1 MDATK
6 PAKRPTWTQ
15 MVKPEDYPDAESWY
29 AAELQRLRT
38 LFQTAREKARREIE
52 AIQSANKHSEG

>member
-6 PAKRPTWTQ
+6 PAKRPSWTQ

-29 AAELQRLRT
+29 AAERLRLRT
-38 LFQTAREKARREIE
+38 LAATLREKARHEIE
-52 AIQSANKHSEG
+52 AIHAANERGEG